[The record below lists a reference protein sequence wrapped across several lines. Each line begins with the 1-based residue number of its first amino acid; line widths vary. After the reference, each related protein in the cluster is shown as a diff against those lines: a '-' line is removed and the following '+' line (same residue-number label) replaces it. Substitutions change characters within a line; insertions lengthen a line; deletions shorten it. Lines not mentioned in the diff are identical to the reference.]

1 MMVVDTV
8 IGYDF
13 VISISISVVYNVS
26 GDISVGNMSNLRIVL
41 ELVVWLGL
49 IVLMGVVVL

>member
-1 MMVVDTV
+1 MKVVDTV

>member
-13 VISISISVVYNVS
+13 VISISISVVDNVS
-26 GDISVGNMSNLRIVL
+26 DDISVGNMSNLRIVL